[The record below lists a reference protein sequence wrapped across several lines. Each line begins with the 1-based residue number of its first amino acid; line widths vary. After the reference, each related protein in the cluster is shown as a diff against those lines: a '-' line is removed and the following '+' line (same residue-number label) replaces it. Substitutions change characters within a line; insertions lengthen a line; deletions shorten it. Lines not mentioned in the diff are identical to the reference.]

1 MNAGWGHGACH
12 ALFLVVD
19 EGEAEA
25 IIGRLQLIRG
35 LPHENVWCRV
45 RTGCALDR
53 TPTMRRMLVDSRSLP
68 FLASF
73 TKQNERDKSPCVNNR
88 SI

>member
-45 RTGCALDR
+45 RTGAAQQLHVSTVR
-53 TPTMRRMLVDSRSLP
+53 P
-68 FLASF
+68 
-73 TKQNERDKSPCVNNR
+73 PCVGCLWIHDLYRSWRLSQSRTREINR
-88 SI
+88 RA